1 MLAMMHDYR
10 VMNPGR
16 GWVCLNE
23 LELGLP
29 LRGAMLGVFREKVRD
44 AGVLRKVVLEAKRF
58 SGQEALQDGLVDGLG
73 GLEETLR
80 LVEEWGLVGKVAGR
94 EKGKSSVYGKLKREM
109 WRGTIALLDD
119 WVDESTRLGRMEREV
134 REEDRVSL
142 RSVENWERESE
153 REKEKEKAKL

>member
-1 MLAMMHDYR
+1 MLTMMHDYR

-29 LRGAMLGVFREKVRD
+29 LRGAMLGIFREKVKD

-58 SGQEALQDGLVDGLG
+58 SGQEALQEGLVDGLG

-94 EKGKSSVYGKLKREM
+94 SSVYGKLKREM

-142 RSVENWERESE
+142 RSVEDWER
-153 REKEKEKAKL
+153 EKAKL